1 MKPPNNRGDKPQ
13 LAISS
18 AKEASSMGSWL
29 IPVELL
35 AKGLP
40 ETSPNNTSY
49 IATTII
55 GFSPSTGSKNSLLK
69 ITPTQFIEHE
79 EVELVPTSKL
89 YLCLVVFLVQEVM
102 LQSTKRET

>member
-1 MKPPNNRGDKPQ
+1 MEFPNDARDRAPTEYLSPQ
-13 LAISS
+13 N
-18 AKEASSMGSWL
+18 EASSSGIWL
-29 IPVELL
+29 HPVELL

-69 ITPTQFIEHE
+69 ITPTQFIEHRGIK
-79 EVELVPTSKL
+79 LVPT
-89 YLCLVVFLVQEVM
+89 
-102 LQSTKRET
+102 